1 MSNNLESIVTI
12 QSKKY
17 FEKEEEKKY
26 CKSEQYFVEIFRQ
39 DLELMERKK
48 DGQKL
53 NYRKIIKQD
62 KKIMMSSTSFV
73 LCRFDNRRKEEN
85 KI

>member
-26 CKSEQYFVEIFRQ
+26 CKSEQYFVEIFKL

-48 DGQKL
+48 DRKKQKFGQKIGKSES
-53 NYRKIIKQD
+53 RIK
-62 KKIMMSSTSFV
+62 K
-73 LCRFDNRRKEEN
+73 
-85 KI
+85 